1 MTAVT
6 SSRLRRS
13 SYEAKPLFELLE
25 MTASQ
30 QQAAYLSGLWNRLSG
45 QHVALG
51 CSCTM
56 SGMSVTLE
64 DFEHDIADYLWAES
78 ERLGQTD
85 VVAFLLAPGPIASQ
99 DQAIRGILSRLE
111 NEDVIDAVTDWL
123 LPRMTKTIES
133 YAKLHGPAPD
143 APLFGGSSSWRK
155 GYRD

>member
-1 MTAVT
+1 MTA
-6 SSRLRRS
+6 
-13 SYEAKPLFELLE
+13 A
-25 MTASQ
+25 Q

-78 ERLGQTD
+78 ERLGQTA
-85 VVAFLLAPGPIASQ
+85 VVNFLLLPGPIASQ

-111 NEDVIDAVTDWL
+111 EEDIDDAITDWL

-133 YAKLHGPAPD
+133 YAKLHGPAPE

-155 GYRD
+155 GYRDEDGVS